1 MEKNEALT
9 TLEKMNIILRDSVE
23 VSINGMPFVFH
34 LDHAA
39 YDAFLNDVNA
49 KNKVTPMKDYL
60 LTIVEPQQRKA
71 LLDIINLP
79 DLALNLVE
87 KVNDVLIPKFEIIV
101 KK

>member
-9 TLEKMNIILRDSVE
+9 TLEKMNIILRDRVD
-23 VSINGMPFVFH
+23 VTINGVPFVFH

-39 YDAFLNDVNA
+39 YDAFLNDVNT

-60 LTIVEPQQRKA
+60 LTIVEPEQRKA